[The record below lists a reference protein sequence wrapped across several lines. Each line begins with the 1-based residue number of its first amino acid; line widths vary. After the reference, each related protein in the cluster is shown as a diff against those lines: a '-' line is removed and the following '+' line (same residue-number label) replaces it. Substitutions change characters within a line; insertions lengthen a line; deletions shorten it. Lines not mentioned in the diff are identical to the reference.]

1 MIASAHVALPVIG
14 LTGGIASGKTT
25 VANLLASFGAA
36 IIDADVVAREVV
48 QPGAPAYE
56 AIVKDFGP
64 GVVLP
69 NGHLDRAALGAR
81 VFNDAA
87 ARLRLNQYT
96 HPKVRQT
103 MNAALAQIQQVE
115 HKPPAVVMV
124 IPLLFENGLQD
135 AFTET
140 WLVDAPESLQ
150 IERLQR
156 RDGLNADDARARIA
170 SQMPIAQKRQWATH
184 SIVNAGDEQSLE
196 AAVRH
201 RWRESVLR
209 KPA

>member
-1 MIASAHVALPVIG
+1 MIAPAHCALPVIG

-69 NGHLDRAALGAR
+69 DGQLDRAALGVR
-81 VFNDAA
+81 VFKDEA

-96 HPKVRQT
+96 HPRVRQT
-103 MNAALAQIQQVE
+103 MNAALAQIQQAE
-115 HKPPAVVMV
+115 PKPPAVVMV

-140 WLVDAPESLQ
+140 WLVYTPETLQ
-150 IERLQR
+150 VERMQR
-156 RDGLNADDARARIA
+156 RDGLSADDARARIA
-170 SQMPIAQKRQWATH
+170 SQMPLAQKQEWATH
-184 SIVNAGDEQSLE
+184 IIANAGDAHSLE

-209 KPA
+209 TPA